1 MARIHVETGE
11 GESEDWTESE
21 EEPRRRRKR
30 SGATHVDV
38 EIEREITKRQLVES
52 LTSILVVVLYMA
64 FTLLRER
71 ESGVIVLD
79 DEGDYGSEDD
89 WVE

>member
-11 GESEDWTESE
+11 GESEDSETSTE

-30 SGATHVDV
+30 GGTHVDV
-38 EIEREITKRQLVES
+38 EIEREVTKRQLIES

-71 ESGVIVLD
+71 ESGIIVLD
-79 DEGDYGSEDD
+79 DEDYGPEDD